1 MTFIVN
7 SKFKIILEDGH
18 VLLNN
23 YRPSLNIE
31 LTSESLGFP
40 HLNLGVP
47 DRVKGLGVEPR
58 VSRLLPLP
66 LQSPGKHPTG
76 NKGLH
81 QTWFEDCVLIV
92 VMANGFDVTYE
103 LQLTG
108 RGCGVESESVWVNR
122 LH

>member
-31 LTSESLGFP
+31 LTSGSLGFP

-47 DRVKGLGVEPR
+47 DRVKGLGMEPH

-76 NKGLH
+76 NEGLH